1 MLKNVAKIVSL
12 KIIFSLLIYSNVV
25 IISSRDAMIEKKSI
39 GWYNKNVKFYR
50 DHCKKTQ
57 L

>member
-1 MLKNVAKIVSL
+1 MLKNVAKIVSF
-12 KIIFSLLIYSNVV
+12 KNIFSLLIYSNVV
-25 IISSRDAMIEKKSI
+25 IILSRDAMIEKKSI
-39 GWYNKNVKFYR
+39 GCCNKNVKFYR